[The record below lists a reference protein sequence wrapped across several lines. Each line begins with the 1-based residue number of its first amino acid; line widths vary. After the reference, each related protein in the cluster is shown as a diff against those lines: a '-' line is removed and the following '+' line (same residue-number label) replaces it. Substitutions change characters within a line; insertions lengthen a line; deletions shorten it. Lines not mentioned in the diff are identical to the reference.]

1 MTHNAP
7 TRYVAY
13 YRVSTKKQGDSGLG
27 LEAQRNIVR
36 HYYPDLECEFTEVKS
51 GKNVSERPVLQKA
64 MQYCK
69 QTGAILVF
77 AKVDR
82 LSRDTVDGLTVLK
95 QLEGNVRFCDF
106 PGKPDEFVLTMI
118 LALAQ
123 RERELISIRTKA
135 AKQVLKQRGV
145 KQGHTPNL
153 HGQKQGAEANRLKAL
168 NDESN
173 KRAASMIKILVD
185 QGYNLDKIAS
195 RLNEENFLTSRG
207 NHWSKVTVSRIIN
220 RTL

>member
-1 MTHNAP
+1 MK
-7 TRYVAY
+7 YVAY

-27 LEAQRNIVR
+27 LESQKNYVH
-36 HYYPDLECEFTEVKS
+36 HYYPNIEKEFTEVES
-51 GKNVSERPVLQKA
+51 AKNITDRPVLQEA
-64 MQYCK
+64 IRYCK
-69 QTGAILVF
+69 ETGSTLVV

-95 QLEGNVRFCDF
+95 QLNGNIRFCDI
-106 PGKPDEFVLTMI
+106 PGVPDDFVITMI

-123 RERELISIRTKA
+123 RERELISIRTKSA
-135 AKQVLKQRGV
+135 LRVKKQRGI
-145 KQGHTPNL
+145 KLGHTPNL

-207 NHWSKVTVSRIIN
+207 NHWSKVTVGRIIN